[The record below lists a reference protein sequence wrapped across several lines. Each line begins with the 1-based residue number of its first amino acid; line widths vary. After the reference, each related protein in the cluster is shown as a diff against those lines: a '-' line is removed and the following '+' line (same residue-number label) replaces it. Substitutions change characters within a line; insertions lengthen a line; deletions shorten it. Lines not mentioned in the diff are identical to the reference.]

1 MRNKPN
7 FPKSQMFIKV
17 VSTTNYNEKWTM
29 DTWSKQ
35 TQTNPILPA
44 PLFRVSFTLMGS
56 ASGGGV
62 KRWNLF
68 YGSSDF
74 YNRIMRKSRD
84 QIYDE
89 LLILKCQAGEKAA
102 LEELVERWEKRLWH
116 YAYKVTGS
124 DSAAWDI
131 VQETW
136 VGIIKGIRK
145 LGDAAVFPQWAFR
158 ILNNKC
164 ADWLRKRHLQSKLDR
179 ELPKGA
185 QNESDAR
192 QNIDIKS
199 ESLYAAIIK
208 LSSEQRGLLML
219 RYHEDFDIGQ
229 IAEILGVPG
238 GTVKSRLH
246 RALNQLRQ
254 MVERHQND

>member
-1 MRNKPN
+1 
-7 FPKSQMFIKV
+7 
-17 VSTTNYNEKWTM
+17 
-29 DTWSKQ
+29 
-35 TQTNPILPA
+35 
-44 PLFRVSFTLMGS
+44 
-56 ASGGGV
+56 
-62 KRWNLF
+62 
-68 YGSSDF
+68 
-74 YNRIMRKSRD
+74 MRKSRT

-89 LLILKCQAGEKAA
+89 LLVLKCQAGDKAA
-102 LEELVERWEKRLWH
+102 FEELVERWDKRLWH
-116 YAYKVTGS
+116 YAYKVIGS

-164 ADWLRKRHLQSKLDR
+164 ADWLRSRVLQSRLDD
-179 ELPKGA
+179 ELSKQT

-192 QNIDIKS
+192 QNIDVKS
-199 ESLYAAIIK
+199 ELLPAAITK
-208 LSSEQRGLLML
+208 LSSEQRVLLML

-229 IAEILGVPG
+229 IAEIVGVPE

-246 RALNQLRQ
+246 RTLNQLRQ
-254 MVERHQND
+254 MVEHHQND